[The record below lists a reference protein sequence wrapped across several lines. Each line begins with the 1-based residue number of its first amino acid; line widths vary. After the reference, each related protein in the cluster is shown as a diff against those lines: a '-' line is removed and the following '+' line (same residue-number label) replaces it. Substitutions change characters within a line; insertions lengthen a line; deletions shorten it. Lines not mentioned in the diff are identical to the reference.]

1 MIMKKRLITAIF
13 VAFAGC
19 MTLAGCSDV
28 TDLPG
33 DAAEFVE
40 DVTVAGCDTVRD
52 VVADHSDSDN
62 DSKHNREH
70 SIDTTSTD
78 SDAHD

>member
-13 VAFAGC
+13 VAFVGC
-19 MTLAGCSDV
+19 MTLAGCSDA

-33 DAAEFVE
+33 DAVDFAE
-40 DVTVAGCDTVRD
+40 DVVVGGCDIVRD
-52 VVADHSDSDN
+52 TMTGNSDN
-62 DSKHNREH
+62 DNNNKHNREH
-70 SIDTTSTD
+70 SID